1 MYLTYDD
8 YAQLGG
14 TADKDKYK
22 LLEFKTR
29 KHLDLLTD
37 CRIQRMSQ
45 VPEAVKLCMV
55 SMIDIEAK
63 AGIEAQISSPQVSSF
78 TTDGYSESYRQQ
90 MDVNQVRQAQNDI
103 VRAMLYGELDDEGT
117 PLLYRGLY

>member
-8 YAQLGG
+8 YVQLGG

-22 LLEFKTR
+22 LLEFKAR

-55 SMIDIEAK
+55 SLIDIEAK
-63 AGIEAQISSPQVSSF
+63 AGVEAQISSPQVSSF

-90 MDVNQVRQAQNDI
+90 MDVNQVAKAQNDVI
-103 VRAMLYGELDDEGT
+103 KAMLYGELDDEGT